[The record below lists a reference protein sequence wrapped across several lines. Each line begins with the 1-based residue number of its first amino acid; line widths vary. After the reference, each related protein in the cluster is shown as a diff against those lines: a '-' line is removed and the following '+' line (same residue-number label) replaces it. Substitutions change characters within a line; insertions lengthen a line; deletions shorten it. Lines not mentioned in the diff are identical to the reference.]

1 MKIDTI
7 YYKIKKL
14 SLKNIDNKLQN
25 RKMQQPEQQMN
36 QIQEIYLKV
45 NKNFK
50 VIMDSDPATSR

>member
-1 MKIDTI
+1 
-7 YYKIKKL
+7 
-14 SLKNIDNKLQN
+14 
-25 RKMQQPEQQMN
+25 MQQPEQQMN